1 MHTRSGY
8 GIGGGP
14 TLDLY
19 SLARLLHPMYTDQ
32 RVWTEACIKE
42 RKHLLAPSYTAKSM
56 QREDLADLR
65 KYNAKLSDCAA
76 MHQWDIQRERKD
88 ITGTRRPGQLSQ
100 TTSVLAELVSG
111 VPTKQSEFMTPQPEP
126 VRRRVV
132 MSQKPTVH
140 TRMIKTIDPSQLD
153 TQALLKLQALEPF
166 APIPAAPPLPER
178 GPATLV
184 GQAGRRAAQ
193 WNDGALG
200 LSQWELGARGDT
212 AHQTK
217 ADAKQRSD
225 ETAQETLGKL
235 LKMTEKRGRRR
246 VKPLDEIDGARPRH
260 PLQNPNASLRR
271 GLPATAR
278 PPEQCDYTHPYAPA
292 ADAAPPVEKWWE
304 WRSD

>member
-1 MHTRSGY
+1 MYS
-8 GIGGGP
+8 
-14 TLDLY
+14 DL
-19 SLARLLHPMYTDQ
+19 
-32 RVWTEACIKE
+32 RVWNEACIKE
-42 RKHLLAPSYTAKSM
+42 RKHMLAPSYTAKSM
-56 QREDLADLR
+56 QQEDLSDLR
-65 KYNAKLSDCAA
+65 KYNAKLADCSA

-88 ITGTRRPGQLSQ
+88 VTGTRRPGRLSA
-100 TTSVLAELVSG
+100 TTSVLAELLSG

-132 MSQKPTVH
+132 VSQKPTVVA
-140 TRMIKTIDPSQLD
+140 RWMSSIDPVHLD

-166 APIPAAPPLPER
+166 APMPAVPPLPAR

-184 GQAGRRAAQ
+184 GQAGTRAAQ
-193 WNDGALG
+193 WGAGTMG

-212 AHQTK
+212 ACQLK

-225 ETAQETLGKL
+225 ETAQEALGTL

-246 VKPLDEIDGARPRH
+246 VKPLEEIDGARPRH

-271 GLPATAR
+271 GLPARGRA
-278 PPEQCDYTHPYAPA
+278 PEQCDYSHPRAPA